1 MGRTMSG
8 ADLLAI
14 EVAYALPDRQ
24 SLLRLDVPAGTTV
37 EQAVQRSGLLEQYP
51 DIDLAAA
58 AVGIFGKQVPATT
71 EVKSGDRVEVY
82 RPLIADPK
90 AARRKRAAKAK
101 AQG

>member
-1 MGRTMSG
+1 MSG

-51 DIDLAAA
+51 DIDLAEA